1 MFELPP
7 APAAPYPS
15 VNDVA
20 TDLLKCTLLPT
31 ALIDTSPPAVVI
43 TAPSTKAATESLLV
57 TSEID
62 TPSEAPTGTPLSEIA
77 VAPDPT
83 VELVLLLPSAS
94 TLTAIS
100 SESSKVLARFVVD
113 RTPAVIELF
122 VVTLD
127 DAPAVETATETEPT
141 AAVAATAIDSADSS
155 WLLVA

>member
-20 TDLLKCTLLPT
+20 TDLLKCTLLPL
-31 ALIDTSPPAVVI
+31 ALIAISPPAVVM

-57 TSEID
+57 TSEIEA
-62 TPSEAPTGTPLSEIA
+62 PSEAPTGTPLSEIA
-77 VAPDPT
+77 VALDPT
-83 VELVLLLPSAS
+83 VEFVLLLPSAS

-100 SESSKVLARFVVD
+100 SEPSRVLASFAFERI
-113 RTPAVIELF
+113 PAVMVLF
-122 VVTLD
+122 VVTRD